1 VLGLLASTGLR
12 VGEAIR
18 LQGDQVKLDLDP
30 PPFHILET
38 KFHTSRLVPLHPST
52 AERLRHYHAQRA
64 RVHYDGFS
72 EAFFVAEQGQH
83 LQHRA
88 LHDWF
93 ARLCQRLAIEP
104 TAGGRT
110 PCLMSFRH
118 TFAVTRMQRWYQQG
132 RDVQALLPPARS
144 PSVTSTRRRVI
155 GTLRLSLNSW
165 APRHNDARPMPKQE
179 VILMHSNFICQQKRL
194 SPQTVVSCR
203 DTCRFWLI
211 FLRDHTGVEP
221 SALRLA
227 DIDAP
232 AVLRLLTYLEQE
244 RGNSVRSRN
253 IRLSA
258 IRSFFRLVALRDP
271 DSLGIVTRGLA
282 LPMQREDRTLIGSL
296 TRTEIQALLAAPER
310 SKWGG
315 RRDHALLL
323 TLSNSG
329 ARVSEVTTLRRAQV
343 CCGASTFLQLT
354 GQGRKERTI
363 PLWPETAQLLKAW
376 FAELGD
382 AAGPMAFPHARGK
395 ALSREGVDYRLQ
407 HAIQRAI
414 PACPSLATTHITPH
428 VIRHNPAYLL
438 MPSRFAK

>member
-1 VLGLLASTGLR
+1 M
-12 VGEAIR
+12 
-18 LQGDQVKLDLDP
+18 
-30 PPFHILET
+30 
-38 KFHTSRLVPLHPST
+38 PSNCI
-52 AERLRHYHAQRA
+52 APHVQ
-64 RVHYDGFS
+64 
-72 EAFFVAEQGQH
+72 AFFAEY
-83 LQHRA
+83 L
-88 LHDWF
+88 
-93 ARLCQRLAIEP
+93 
-104 TAGGRT
+104 
-110 PCLMSFRH
+110 
-118 TFAVTRMQRWYQQG
+118 
-132 RDVQALLPPARS
+132 
-144 PSVTSTRRRVI
+144 
-155 GTLRLSLNSW
+155 
-165 APRHNDARPMPKQE
+165 
-179 VILMHSNFICQQKRL
+179 CQQKRL

-282 LPMQREDRTLIGSL
+282 LPMQREDRTRIGSL

-343 CCGASTFLQLT
+343 GFGASTFLQLT
-354 GQGRKERTI
+354 GKGRKERTI

-382 AAGPMAFPHARGK
+382 AAGPMAFPNARGK
-395 ALSREGVDYRLQ
+395 ALSREGVDYLLQ

-428 VIRHNPAYLL
+428 VIRHSTAMHLLQAGVDIATIALWLGHESIETTHLYLQADLAMKEQALAKLNPLEGGWKRFQADDPLL
-438 MPSRFAK
+438 TFLTSL